1 MDSLPRCNLSHGEGG
16 IHMRR
21 PDELREAFEAK
32 LRESDDP
39 RLAEVA
45 RVQRVIFLTAAVC
58 AGVSI
63 QPLPF
68 ADMLLHTPV
77 QVFMAAKIGE
87 IKGFPVTKK
96 QAEDIL
102 KELGGMVGL
111 GLLAQHGMASLYKLG
126 LPTVG
131 GLMAA
136 PLMFASTY
144 AIGRIA
150 EYYFDQKRAGK
161 PILVEEVKKVW
172 SVALSEG
179 RRRSEMFLGKEGQ
192 SFQEIEPVAEASVD
206 QARYLA
212 PRSTV
217 VLYPGREYGPGLVPT
232 ETNCP
237 NCGQDYT
244 VPRDLLG
251 QAVRCSRC
259 RATFRP
265 GESG

>member
-1 MDSLPRCNLSHGEGG
+1 
-16 IHMRR
+16 MRR
-21 PDELREAFEAK
+21 ADELRRTFEAQ

-39 RLAEVA
+39 RLAEAA

-58 AGVSI
+58 AGLAI

-68 ADMLLHTPV
+68 VDVLVHTPV

-87 IKGFPVTKK
+87 IKGFPISKK

-136 PLMFASTY
+136 PLVFASSY

-150 EYYFDQKRAGK
+150 EYYFDQKRAGR
-161 PILVEEVKKVW
+161 PILVEEVKKIW
-172 SVALSEG
+172 SLALSEG
-179 RRRSEMFLGKEGQ
+179 RRLAETVLGKE
-192 SFQEIEPVAEASVD
+192 SQEEPVAEAGLV
-206 QARYLA
+206 QASFVA

-217 VLYPGREYGPGLVPT
+217 VLYPGRKYSPGLSPKKSVCPHCQQEYDVP
-232 ETNCP
+232 E
-237 NCGQDYT
+237 
-244 VPRDLLG
+244 DLLG
-251 QAVRCSRC
+251 QQVRCSRC
-259 RATFRP
+259 RSTFCPR
-265 GESG
+265 ESS